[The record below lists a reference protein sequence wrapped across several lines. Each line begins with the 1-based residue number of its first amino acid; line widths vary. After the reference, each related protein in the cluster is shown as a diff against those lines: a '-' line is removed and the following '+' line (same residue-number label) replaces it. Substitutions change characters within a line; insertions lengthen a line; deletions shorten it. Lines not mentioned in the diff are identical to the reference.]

1 MGLLCPNS
9 LPAAISRVRYFPSY
23 QSGVPDPT
31 FRRFGPSRFYR
42 RPPPSMA
49 AFLPHENIGPVA
61 APKSPCRIGDVKRV
75 TKETD
80 VYALLQALGD
90 RKGIYRFGHFAAP
103 LDEAAIEVILI
114 LSLLLQDL
122 SGRPHLSYDLIIPT
136 ERVGT
141 YDTQVVLSCF
151 CSASGAF
158 LSISCEHLWDDPSHP
173 PVIVQLAGK
182 NSHHIIEATF
192 KAFARALRQAIEYDS
207 RRGGSVP

>member
-61 APKSPCRIGDVKRV
+61 APKSP
-75 TKETD
+75 
-80 VYALLQALGD
+80 
-90 RKGIYRFGHFAAP
+90 
-103 LDEAAIEVILI
+103 
-114 LSLLLQDL
+114 
-122 SGRPHLSYDLIIPT
+122 
-136 ERVGT
+136 
-141 YDTQVVLSCF
+141 
-151 CSASGAF
+151 SGAF